1 MTTPFKGF
9 SPDRRML
16 LLGGAALVGLA
27 ACKAAA
33 REPIAATRAGK
44 VRGKVEEGVNVFKG
58 VRYGAT
64 TEGRRFLP
72 PQPPQPWTG
81 TLDALEYGASSPQNP
96 AGNGGGLYQSWQNPR
111 PQSEDCLFLNVW
123 TKGLADGK
131 KRPVMV
137 WFHGG
142 GFATGSGSSL
152 AYDGVRLANRGD
164 VVLVTVN
171 HRLNVFGYTY
181 LGKAGG
187 AAFADSGN
195 AGNLDMIQSLEWVR
209 DNIAEFGGDAGNV
222 TIFGESG
229 GGSKVSTL
237 MAMPKAEGLFHR
249 AIVQSGSTLAVRTA
263 EAAAETSQAFM
274 DACGAKTAEELQAL
288 PEEKLLSAILVPGGA
303 VPGAPPPGGGTPGP
317 VMDGGSLPRQPFTP
331 DAPPGTKSVP
341 MLIGTTK
348 DEQAGLMGARDP
360 KLFDLKWEELP
371 EKLASFKAR
380 GLDVTAAIA
389 KTRELY
395 PDLNAADVFFV
406 IQTETGMRRN
416 AILQAERK
424 SAQGG
429 AAAYMY
435 LLTHETPVDGGKWN
449 APHAYDLVFMFDNVA
464 KSASFVGEDP
474 NAQKVADAMSTAWIK
489 FARDGNPG
497 WDAYTADHRAVMAFD
512 TESKVVIDPRSEERQ
527 MYAGLKAPA

>member
-1 MTTPFKGF
+1 MTVQSRGF
-9 SPDRRML
+9 APDRRML
-16 LLGGAALVGLA
+16 LLGGTMLVGLS
-27 ACKAAA
+27 ACGVGG
-33 REPIAATRAGK
+33 PPVAATKAGK
-44 VRGKVEEGVNVFKG
+44 VRGVVEDGVKAFKG

-72 PQPPQPWTG
+72 PQPPAPWTE
-81 TLDALEYGASSPQNP
+81 TKDALEYANSSPQNP

-123 TKGLADGK
+123 TRGLADGK
-131 KRPVMV
+131 KRPTMV

-142 GFATGSGSSL
+142 GYATGSGSSK
-152 AYDGVRLANRGD
+152 AYDGVRLATRGD

-171 HRLNVFGYTY
+171 HRLNVFGYTC
-181 LGKAGG
+181 LDAVGG
-187 AAFADSGN
+187 EAFAGSGN

-209 DNIAEFGGDAGNV
+209 DNIAEFGGDPANV

-229 GGSKVSTL
+229 GGGKVSTL
-237 MAMPKAEGLFHR
+237 LAMPKAQGLFHK
-249 AIVQSGSTLAVRTA
+249 AIVQSGSTLQVRGA
-263 EAAAETSQAFM
+263 EAAAGMTKAFM
-274 DACGAKTAEELQAL
+274 AACGAKTVAELQAL
-288 PEEKLLSAILVPGGA
+288 PKEKLLEAILVTPGA
-303 VPGAPPPGGGTPGP
+303 PAGAPPPGGGTPGP
-317 VMDGGSLPRQPFTP
+317 VMDGGSMPRQPFVP
-331 DAPPGTKSVP
+331 DAAETGKAVP

-416 AILQAERK
+416 AILQAEAK
-424 SAQGG
+424 AAQGG
-429 AAAYMY
+429 APAFMY
-435 LLTHETPVDGGKWN
+435 LLAHETPVDGGKWN
-449 APHAYDLVFMFDNVA
+449 SPHAYDLCFKFDNVA
-464 KSASFVGEDP
+464 KSASFIGNDP
-474 NAQKVADAMSTAWIK
+474 NAQKVADAMANAWIA
-489 FARDGNPG
+489 FAKTGNPG
-497 WDAYTADHRAVMAFD
+497 WEAYTPDKRNVMVFD
-512 TESKVVIDPRSEERQ
+512 TESKVVVDPRSDERQ
-527 MYAGLKAPA
+527 MYAGLKSA